1 MTPGQGSAAFAVTS
15 DEFPTYAPARPL
27 WLITL
32 ADLALLLVGFFVL
45 LEANRQLDPRAITR
59 AVAIGLGVTP
69 PPVAVAA
76 EVVSGFARGSAALPA
91 SPDALAAWAHGEL
104 RDPRVALRIVGA
116 TDGSAADRDRA
127 TGSAALLATDR
138 ARAVAAALAARG
150 VPIERT
156 QISNAEVGAHPARHV
171 LITLAFVGEEGTR

>member
-1 MTPGQGSAAFAVTS
+1 MTVHLPPREDDFPAFAT
-15 DEFPTYAPARPL
+15 ARPL

-59 AVAIGLGVTP
+59 AVAVGLGVTP
-69 PPVAVAA
+69 PPLAVAA

-91 SPDALAAWAHGEL
+91 SPDALAAWARGEL
-104 RDPRVALRIVGA
+104 RDPRVALRITGA
-116 TDGSAADRDRA
+116 TDGSAADIDRA

-156 QISNAEVGAHPARHV
+156 QISNAEAGARRARHV
-171 LITLAFVGEEGTR
+171 LITLAFIGEEGTP

>member
-1 MTPGQGSAAFAVTS
+1 MTMSPMISAA
-15 DEFPTYAPARPL
+15 DDDFPAFAPARPL

-59 AVAIGLGVTP
+59 AVAVGLGVTP

-76 EVVSGFARGSAALPA
+76 EVVSGFAHGSSALPA
-91 SPDALAAWAHGEL
+91 SPDALAAWARGEL
-104 RDPRVALRIVGA
+104 RDPRVGLRITGA
-116 TDGSAADRDRA
+116 TDGSAADIDRA

-156 QISNAEVGAHPARHV
+156 QISNAEVGARPARHV
-171 LITLAFVGEEGTR
+171 LITLAFIGEEGTR

>member
-1 MTPGQGSAAFAVTS
+1 MTMNPMISAA
-15 DEFPTYAPARPL
+15 DDDFPAFAPARPL

-59 AVAIGLGVTP
+59 AVAVGLGVPP

-76 EVVSGFARGSAALPA
+76 EVVSGFAPGSAALPA
-91 SPDALAAWAHGEL
+91 SPDALAAWARAEL
-104 RDPRVALRIVGA
+104 RDPRVALRITGA
-116 TDGSAADRDRA
+116 TDGSAADTDRA
-127 TGSAALLATDR
+127 TGSAALLANDR

-156 QISNAEVGAHPARHV
+156 QISNAEVGARPARHV
-171 LITLAFVGEEGTR
+171 LITLAFIGEEGTR

>member
-1 MTPGQGSAAFAVTS
+1 MTVHLPTREDDFPAF
-15 DEFPTYAPARPL
+15 APARPL

-59 AVAIGLGVTP
+59 AVAVGLGVTP
-69 PPVAVAA
+69 PPLAVAA

-91 SPDALAAWAHGEL
+91 SPDALAAWARGEL
-104 RDPRVALRIVGA
+104 RDPRVALRITGA
-116 TDGSAADRDRA
+116 TDGSAADIDRA

-156 QISNAEVGAHPARHV
+156 QISNAEAGARRARHV
-171 LITLAFVGEEGTR
+171 LITLAFIGEEGTR

>member
-1 MTPGQGSAAFAVTS
+1 MTINPKTSAGNDDFPAFAT
-15 DEFPTYAPARPL
+15 ARPL

-45 LEANRQLDPRAITR
+45 LESNRQLDPRAITR
-59 AVAIGLGVTP
+59 AVAVGLGVTP
-69 PPVAVAA
+69 PQVAVAA

-91 SPDALAAWAHGEL
+91 SPDALAAWARGEL
-104 RDPRVALRIVGA
+104 RDPRVALRITGA
-116 TDGSAADRDRA
+116 TDGSAADIDRA

-138 ARAVAAALAARG
+138 ARAIAAALAARG

-156 QISNAEVGAHPARHV
+156 QISNAEVGARRARHV
-171 LITLAFVGEEGTR
+171 LITLAFIGEEGTR

>member
-1 MTPGQGSAAFAVTS
+1 MTVHLPTREDDFPAFAT
-15 DEFPTYAPARPL
+15 ARPL

-45 LEANRQLDPRAITR
+45 LEANRQLGPRAITR
-59 AVAIGLGVTP
+59 AVAVGLGVTP
-69 PPVAVAA
+69 PPLAVAA

-91 SPDALAAWAHGEL
+91 SPDALAAWARGEL
-104 RDPRVALRIVGA
+104 RDPRVALRITGA
-116 TDGSAADRDRA
+116 TDGSAADIDRA
-127 TGSAALLATDR
+127 TGSAALLANDR

-156 QISNAEVGAHPARHV
+156 QISNAEAGARRARHV
-171 LITLAFVGEEGTR
+171 LITLAFIGEEGTP

>member
-1 MTPGQGSAAFAVTS
+1 MTMSHPVPLTE
-15 DEFPTYAPARPL
+15 DEFPAFAPARPL

-45 LEANRQLDPRAITR
+45 LESNRQLDPRAITQ
-59 AVAIGLGVTP
+59 AVAVGLGVTP

-76 EVVSGFARGSAALPA
+76 ELVGGFARGSAALPR
-91 SPDALAAWAHGEL
+91 SPDALAAWARGEL
-104 RDPRVALRIVGA
+104 RDPRVALRITGA
-116 TDGSAADRDRA
+116 TDGSAADSDRA

-156 QISNAEVGAHPARHV
+156 QISNAEVGARPARHV
-171 LITLAFVGEEGTR
+171 LITLAFIGEEGTR